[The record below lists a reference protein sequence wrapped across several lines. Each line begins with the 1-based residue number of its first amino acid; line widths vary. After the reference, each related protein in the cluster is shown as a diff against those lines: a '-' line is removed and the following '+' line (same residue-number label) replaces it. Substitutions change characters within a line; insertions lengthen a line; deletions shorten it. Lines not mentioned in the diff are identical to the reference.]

1 MTPSPSLVVLLV
13 EDDDTIRELTA
24 MLLEGEGHTVHTA
37 RNGDEA
43 DHWLETGKADVLFTD
58 VRMPGKLSGQEL
70 ALRHA
75 NMPVL
80 VTSGETR
87 EQHPWL
93 TDGMRYLAKP
103 YDRKALLA
111 ALREVTEPTTSA

>member
-1 MTPSPSLVVLLV
+1 
-13 EDDDTIRELTA
+13 
-24 MLLEGEGHTVHTA
+24 
-37 RNGDEA
+37 
-43 DHWLETGKADVLFTD
+43 
-58 VRMPGKLSGQEL
+58 MPGKLTGQEL

-75 NMPVL
+75 HMPVL

-93 TDGMRYLAKP
+93 THGMRYLAKP

-111 ALREVTEPTTSA
+111 ALREVTEHATSA